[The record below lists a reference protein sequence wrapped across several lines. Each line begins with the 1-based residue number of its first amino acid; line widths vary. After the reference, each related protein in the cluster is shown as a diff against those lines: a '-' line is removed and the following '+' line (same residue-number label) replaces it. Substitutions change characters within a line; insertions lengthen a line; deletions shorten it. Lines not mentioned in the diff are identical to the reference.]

1 MGFSSSSNIMTNDLK
16 TPIQKIKSG
25 NKYNNMTGLDS
36 PMMGTMAGP
45 LTCALGNFIRSMW
58 LNDDNILIPEN
69 IFNVLCKNVPKFE
82 SKRQQDAVEALRYI
96 LDGIDME
103 ADKRLKEKK
112 SGKKD
117 DNDTN
122 NLEEGTVTTF
132 ESETKVE

>member
-1 MGFSSSSNIMTNDLK
+1 MTNDLK

-58 LNDDNILIPEN
+58 LNDDDILIPEN

-112 SGKKD
+112 R
-117 DNDTN
+117 
-122 NLEEGTVTTF
+122 LVAIIIIERW
-132 ESETKVE
+132 